1 MSVAT
6 NEKIGARPGQQSR
19 TSNAFLLAQLG
30 AHATALFAERIAA
43 LDLTPPQAG
52 FLRLVAT
59 EPGSSQQA
67 IAGRLGIAPSRLV
80 PIVDGLE
87 ERGLIERRRDPG
99 DRRNHALYLT
109 AEGGRFMG
117 RIGAGPPPPTTM
129 RSAQRSTPKNANNS
143 PTCSGELP
151 LTKASSKAFI
161 PATPARA
168 SNSSPTPTAGS
179 LPHLTT
185 PQRLA
190 SGWPAKWF
198 HTTDMPTLQSSGH
211 AGA

>member
-1 MSVAT
+1 MAT
-6 NEKIGARPGQQSR
+6 TENPEAPPRQQSR
-19 TSNAFLLAQLG
+19 TGNAFLLAQLG
-30 AHATALFAERIAA
+30 AHATALFTDRIAA

-87 ERGLIERRRDPG
+87 ERGLIERRRDPD

-117 RIGAGPPPPTTM
+117 QL
-129 RSAQRSTPKNANNS
+129 AQTAAAHDDALCAALNTEERQQL
-143 PTCSGELP
+143 GELLRRVAADQGLEQGIHP
-151 LTKASSKAFI
+151 GYRPTSK
-161 PATPARA
+161 
-168 SNSSPTPTAGS
+168 
-179 LPHLTT
+179 
-185 PQRLA
+185 
-190 SGWPAKWF
+190 
-198 HTTDMPTLQSSGH
+198 
-211 AGA
+211 

>member
-1 MSVAT
+1 MVHDNRSALQSFYLETILEVYDICMAT
-6 NEKIGARPGQQSR
+6 TEKTEARLRRQSR

-52 FLRLVAT
+52 FLRLVAI

-67 IAGRLGIAPSRLV
+67 IARRLTIAPSRLV

-87 ERGLIERRRDPG
+87 QRGLIERRRDPD

-117 RIGAGPPPPTTM
+117 QLGQTAAAHDDALFAALDTEER
-129 RSAQRSTPKNANNS
+129 QQL
-143 PTCSGELP
+143 GELLRRVAAHQGLEQGIHP
-151 LTKASSKAFI
+151 GYGRT
-161 PATPARA
+161 
-168 SNSSPTPTAGS
+168 G
-179 LPHLTT
+179 
-185 PQRLA
+185 Q
-190 SGWPAKWF
+190 
-198 HTTDMPTLQSSGH
+198 
-211 AGA
+211 